1 VLVFGC
7 LIPAPV
13 VRLIVLLGYE
23 LMKLAPE
30 LAKLAEIERDAV

>member
-1 VLVFGC
+1 
-7 LIPAPV
+7 
-13 VRLIVLLGYE
+13 LIVLLSYE